1 MSLSAGELIERS
13 QLGQLE
19 YIAEGGQG
27 RVYRCLTLQLPD
39 VHHRLAYKEFKAGQ
53 LASGGLEAIVGV
65 RSRMSAPDRDLLDS
79 HAAWP
84 IRLVRDQGRVVGLL
98 MPLIPDSFVQV
109 GRSITGSAMR
119 KEREIQFLFLAANRC
134 AKLGFPLVNLHQ
146 RLHLCEELA
155 RVFALLH
162 ANNVVFGDF
171 NAKNALFSVGPG
183 RADAGIMLVDCD
195 AVRVRGTMSAVP
207 QLNTPDWEPPAAEQ
221 TQLTSYTDVY
231 KYALFVLRCLSP
243 GTNASTARDTRR
255 VADVLDPEGQHLLAA
270 SLSETPGHRP
280 SCAQWRTTS
289 PGCGRPGSPACPSLR
304 PPARPRSGQVRHPLR
319 PPRHRPPLPPLRRP
333 RRLQLLAPEAG
344 AAPPTAPGSAD
355 PTPRSAL
362 PRS

>member
-1 MSLSAGELIERS
+1 MSLSTGELIERS

-65 RSRMSAPDRDLLDS
+65 RARLSAPDRDLLDS

-98 MPLIPDSFVQV
+98 MPLIPDAFVQV

-146 RLHLCEELA
+146 RLHLCEQLA
-155 RVFALLH
+155 RVLALLH
-162 ANNVVFGDF
+162 TNNVVFGDF

-207 QLNTPDWEPPAAEQ
+207 QLNTPDWEPPAAER

-255 VADVLDPEGQHLLAA
+255 VTDILDPEGQHLLAA

-280 SCAQWRTTS
+280 SCAQWAEYFARLRS
-289 PGCGRPGSPACPSLR
+289 ARLAGQPVAPAPGSTAIGTG
-304 PPARPRSGQVRHPLR
+304 AAG
-319 PPRHRPPLPPLRRP
+319 
-333 RRLQLLAPEAG
+333 AG
-344 AAPPTAPGSAD
+344 AAGAGAAGATPSAPAATTAAPTTPQGAQTPSTGGWHRAPDGSWI
-355 PTPRSAL
+355 R
-362 PRS
+362 